1 MINII
6 LLNEMQLKNIPSQK
20 KFQLWI
26 TTTIENIFAKIPE
39 QFSEVCI
46 SIIDKETSAELNASY
61 RKKSGT
67 TNVLSFTY
75 DSMPG
80 IEETSLGDLA
90 ICAEI
95 VETEAKIQNKKLES
109 HWAHLTV
116 HGFLHLLGYDH
127 IIENDAAMME
137 SLEIEILKKLG
148 IENPYV

>member
-20 KFQLWI
+20 QFQLWI
-26 TTTIENIFAKIPE
+26 VTSIENISTKIPE

-46 SIIDKETSAELNASY
+46 SIIDKETSAKLNAIY
-61 RKKSGT
+61 RKKSGS
-67 TNVLSFTY
+67 TNILSFTY

-95 VETEAKIQNKKLES
+95 VETEAKIQKRKLES

-127 IIENDAAMME
+127 IIENDAVIME
-137 SLEIEILKKLG
+137 SLEIKILKKMG
-148 IENPYV
+148 IENPYA

>member
-1 MINII
+1 MIKII
-6 LLNEMQLKNIPSQK
+6 LLNEMQLKNIPKQAQFES
-20 KFQLWI
+20 WI
-26 TTTIENIFAKIPE
+26 LTALQNISADIPD
-39 QFSEVCI
+39 QFTEICI

-61 RKKSGT
+61 RKKSGP

-80 IEETSLGDLA
+80 IDETSLGDLA

-95 VETEAKIQNKKLES
+95 VETEAKMQNKKLES

-127 IIENDAAMME
+127 IIDNDAALME

-148 IENPYV
+148 IENPYA